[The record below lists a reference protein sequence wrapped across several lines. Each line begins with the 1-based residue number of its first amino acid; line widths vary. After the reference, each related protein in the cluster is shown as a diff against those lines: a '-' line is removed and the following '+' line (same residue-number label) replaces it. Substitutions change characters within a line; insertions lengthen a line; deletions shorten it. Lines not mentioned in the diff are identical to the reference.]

1 MVDDITTFGPL
12 KTELVNSESFNFY
25 RFLYR
30 KENGDNITLGDETYT
45 ITVDNVVMKHVDLDG
60 KIFNNY
66 VTLHDYLSNIT
77 TIETNVTPLIMTN
90 LYNSIKNNFVYNN
103 KYSKLEVI
111 LPVIDNNEYN
121 QNDINEIYNVIIKAI
136 KNQSLNN
143 E

>member
-1 MVDDITTFGPL
+1 MVDDITTFGSL

-30 KENGDNITLGDETYT
+30 KENDDNIKLGDETYT

-77 TIETNVTPLIMTN
+77 TVETNVTPLIMTN
-90 LYNSIKNNFVYNN
+90 LYNNIINNFVNN
-103 KYSKLEVI
+103 NDYSKLEVI

-136 KNQSLNN
+136 KQQPLNN

>member
-30 KENGDNITLGDETYT
+30 KENDDNIELGDETYT

-77 TIETNVTPLIMTN
+77 TVETNVTPLIMTN
-90 LYNSIKNNFVYNN
+90 LYNNIKNNFVNN
-103 KYSKLEVI
+103 NDYSKLEVI

-136 KNQSLNN
+136 KQQPLNN

>member
-30 KENGDNITLGDETYT
+30 KDRKENDDNIELGDETYT

-66 VTLHDYLSNIT
+66 AALHDYLSNIT
-77 TIETNVTPLIMTN
+77 SVETNVTPLIIAN
-90 LYNSIKNNFVYNN
+90 LYNNIKNNFVNNN

-136 KNQSLNN
+136 KINH
-143 E
+143 

>member
-30 KENGDNITLGDETYT
+30 KENDDNTTLGDETYT

-66 VTLHDYLSNIT
+66 ATLHDYLSNIT
-77 TIETNVTPLIMTN
+77 TIETNVTPLIMAN
-90 LYNSIKNNFVYNN
+90 LYNSIKNNFVINDN
-103 KYSKLEVI
+103 YSKLEVI